1 METNIVEV
9 ENFVQQSEE
18 RRGSAFTQEV
28 KRYLERYPNTQ
39 YVDVLLTDLNG
50 CFRGK
55 RIPVSSLKKL
65 EKGCYFPA
73 SVFAMDILG
82 NVVEEAGLGQGEAA
96 IMAIN
101 SPLNIAAQPG
111 KTRLR
116 KSLKLWQVVMMGLAY
131 LTPMTVFDT
140 FGIVSGISD
149 GHVPASY
156 LLALAGV
163 LFTAISYGKLVR
175 QFPEAGSAYT
185 YAQKSINPH
194 VGFMVG
200 WSSLLDYLFLPMINV
215 LLAKIYLSALFPEV
229 PPWVWVVTF
238 VAILTAANLKSV
250 NLVANFNTLFVLVQI
265 SIMVVFIFLVVQGL
279 HKGEGVGT
287 VWSLQPFI
295 SENAHL
301 IPIITGA
308 TIVCFSFLGFDAV
321 TTLSEE
327 TPDAAR
333 VIPKAIFLTAVYGGV
348 IFIAASFFMQLFFP
362 DISRFKDPDAALP
375 EIALYVGGKLFQSIF
390 LCTTFVNTL
399 ASGLASHASVSRL
412 LYVMGRDNVFPERV
426 FGYVHPKWRTPAL
439 NVIMVGIVALSA
451 LFFDL
456 VTATALINFGAL
468 VAFTFVNLSVFN
480 HFWRRKGMNKSWK
493 DHFHYLLM
501 PLVGALTVGVLWV
514 NLESTSLTL
523 GLVWASL
530 GGAYLWYLIRRYRK
544 VPLYDGDRT
553 PVSET

>member
-1 METNIVEV
+1 M
-9 ENFVQQSEE
+9 
-18 RRGSAFTQEV
+18 
-28 KRYLERYPNTQ
+28 
-39 YVDVLLTDLNG
+39 
-50 CFRGK
+50 
-55 RIPVSSLKKL
+55 
-65 EKGCYFPA
+65 
-73 SVFAMDILG
+73 
-82 NVVEEAGLGQGEAA
+82 
-96 IMAIN
+96 
-101 SPLNIAAQPG
+101 
-111 KTRLR
+111 R

-140 FGIVSGISD
+140 FGIVSGISN

-175 QFPEAGSAYT
+175 QFPQAGSAYT
-185 YAQKSINPH
+185 YAQKSISPH

-215 LLAKIYLSALFPEV
+215 LLAKIYLSALFPDV
-229 PPWVWVVTF
+229 PPWVW
-238 VAILTAANLKSV
+238 
-250 NLVANFNTLFVLVQI
+250 
-265 SIMVVFIFLVVQGL
+265 VVQGL

-295 SENAHL
+295 SQNAHL

-412 LYVMGRDNVFPERV
+412 LYVMGRDNVFPERI

-480 HFWRRKGMNKSWK
+480 HFWR
-493 DHFHYLLM
+493 
-501 PLVGALTVGVLWV
+501 
-514 NLESTSLTL
+514 
-523 GLVWASL
+523 
-530 GGAYLWYLIRRYRK
+530 
-544 VPLYDGDRT
+544 
-553 PVSET
+553 

>member
-1 METNIVEV
+1 MATN
-9 ENFVQQSEE
+9 
-18 RRGSAFTQEV
+18 
-28 KRYLERYPNTQ
+28 
-39 YVDVLLTDLNG
+39 
-50 CFRGK
+50 
-55 RIPVSSLKKL
+55 SSLEL
-65 EKGCYFPA
+65 Q
-73 SVFAMDILG
+73 SQ
-82 NVVEEAGLGQGEAA
+82 AGKPQ
-96 IMAIN
+96 
-101 SPLNIAAQPG
+101 
-111 KTRLR
+111 LR
-116 KSLKLWQVVMMGLAY
+116 KSLKLWQVVVMGLAY
-131 LTPMTVFDT
+131 LTPMSVFDT
-140 FGIVSGISD
+140 FGIVSGISS

-175 QFPEAGSAYT
+175 QFPQAGSAYT
-185 YAQKSINPH
+185 YAQKAINPH

-215 LLAKIYLSALFPEV
+215 LLAKIYLSALFPGV
-229 PPWVWVVTF
+229 PQWIWVVGF

-265 SIMVVFIFLVVQGL
+265 CIMVVFIILVVEGL

-295 SENAHL
+295 SQNAHL

-333 VIPKAIFLTAVYGGV
+333 TIPKAIFLTAVYGGI
-348 IFIAASFFMQLFFP
+348 IFIVASFFMQLFFP
-362 DISRFKDPDAALP
+362 DISRFKNPDAALP

-412 LYVMGRDNVFPERV
+412 LYVMGRDNVFPEKY

-439 NVIMVGIVALSA
+439 NVLMVGVVALSA

-480 HFWRRKGMNKSWK
+480 HFWRREGRNKTWK
-493 DHFHYLLM
+493 DKVHYLIL
-501 PLVGALTVGVLWV
+501 PLIGAATVAVLWV
-514 NLESTSLTL
+514 NLEVTSLTL
-523 GLVWASL
+523 GLVWAAVGIL
-530 GGAYLWYLIRRYRK
+530 YLTYLTGRFRK
-544 VPLYDGDRT
+544 PPPQFDAAKAERAW
-553 PVSET
+553 E

>member
-1 METNIVEV
+1 
-9 ENFVQQSEE
+9 
-18 RRGSAFTQEV
+18 
-28 KRYLERYPNTQ
+28 
-39 YVDVLLTDLNG
+39 
-50 CFRGK
+50 
-55 RIPVSSLKKL
+55 
-65 EKGCYFPA
+65 
-73 SVFAMDILG
+73 
-82 NVVEEAGLGQGEAA
+82 
-96 IMAIN
+96 MAIN
-101 SPLNIAAQPG
+101 SPLTIAAQSG

-308 TIVCFSFLGFDAV
+308 AIVCFSFLGFDAV

-327 TPDAAR
+327 T
-333 VIPKAIFLTAVYGGV
+333 
-348 IFIAASFFMQLFFP
+348 
-362 DISRFKDPDAALP
+362 PDAALP

-544 VPLYDGDRT
+544 VPLYDGDRA

>member
-1 METNIVEV
+1 MATSSSADIVS
-9 ENFVQQSEE
+9 Q
-18 RRGSAFTQEV
+18 A
-28 KRYLERYPNTQ
+28 
-39 YVDVLLTDLNG
+39 
-50 CFRGK
+50 GK
-55 RIPVSSLKKL
+55 P
-65 EKGCYFPA
+65 
-73 SVFAMDILG
+73 
-82 NVVEEAGLGQGEAA
+82 Q
-96 IMAIN
+96 
-101 SPLNIAAQPG
+101 
-111 KTRLR
+111 LR
-116 KSLKLWQVVMMGLAY
+116 KSLKLWQVVVMGLAY
-131 LTPMTVFDT
+131 LTPMSVFDT

-175 QFPEAGSAYT
+175 QFPQAGSAYT
-185 YAQKSINPH
+185 YAQKAISPH

-229 PPWVWVVTF
+229 PPWIWVVGF
-238 VAILTAANLKSV
+238 VCILTAANLKSV

-265 SIMVVFIFLVVQGL
+265 AIMVVFIILVVQGL

-301 IPIITGA
+301 IPVITGA

-333 VIPKAIFLTAVYGGV
+333 TIPKAIFLTAAYGGI
-348 IFIAASFFMQLFFP
+348 IFIVASFFMQLFFP
-362 DISRFKDPDAALP
+362 DISRFKNPDAALP

-412 LYVMGRDNVFPERV
+412 LYVMGRDNVFPEKY

-480 HFWRRKGMNKSWK
+480 HFWRREGRNKTWREK
-493 DHFHYLLM
+493 LHYLIL
-501 PLVGALTVGVLWV
+501 PLIGAATVAVLWV
-514 NLESTSLTL
+514 NLEVTSLTL
-523 GLVWASL
+523 GLVWAAVGIL
-530 GGAYLWYLIRRYRK
+530 YLAFLTRRFRR
-544 VPLYDGDRT
+544 PP
-553 PVSET
+553 PVFDATKAERAWE